1 MAKFE
6 TKPLSKVATT
16 AEEIAEMQKA
26 ATKIQGFKEHLDSGF
41 QAYDGL
47 KTSFKGFA
55 TQQWE
60 STNDEGRTNTGGYY
74 VAVFTNG
81 STIPLHLFNRG
92 LQIVDANKKTLDVP
106 RLEGGISD
114 VVTSNSNMNDENSLI
129 NIKAAFDK
137 IGDGEFV
144 VRWYFDYAVASGK
157 PPKKFPLVNFMT
169 SKEAKELRKKL
180 EKE

>member
-1 MAKFE
+1 MSKFE

-55 TQQWE
+55 TQLWE
-60 STNDEGRTNTGGYY
+60 STSDEGKTNTGGYY
-74 VAVFTNG
+74 VAVFNNG

-106 RLEGGISD
+106 HLEGGISD
-114 VVTSNSNMNDENSLI
+114 VIASNSNMNEENSLP

-137 IGDGEFV
+137 IKDGEFV
-144 VRWYFDYAVASGK
+144 VKWYFDYAVANGQR
-157 PPKKFPLVNFMT
+157 PKKFPLVNFMT

-180 EKE
+180 AED